1 MSTFRRLSHSRRWL
15 ARHWILLGVGGLL
28 VGVVLGVVAGRWLL
42 RPGEIDV
49 LDGRRIIGTDP
60 PAPAAAEPIEIG
72 DPEAPPPLAIP
83 EATSLNRIFTT
94 VAARVT
100 PSVVFVRA
108 DVEGPVTSEG
118 YQQGLPQR
126 EIQAGSG
133 VIVSPQGY
141 VLTNS
146 HVVTDAGRIRV
157 LLNDRREYDAELVGV
172 DPTTDLA
179 VLRLVRG
186 DVGPGEED
194 DPLPVAALGDSDELQ
209 VGEWVVAVGNP
220 FRLTST
226 VTAGIISAVGR
237 QVNIIDDN
245 FRVEDFIQTDAAI
258 NFGNSGGALVSLR
271 GEVVG
276 VVTAIATES
285 GVNEGYGFAV
295 PVNLARRVAADLIER
310 GEVVRG
316 YLGVEIRPV
325 TASDARERA
334 MQNVEGVLIVSVA
347 GGGPAAQAGLRPG
360 DVLLRVDGE
369 PVNAPNQFQ
378 GRVALR
384 RPGES
389 VGLEV
394 YRAGDVLRME
404 ASLIG
409 REDEAFGR
417 WLAELGE
424 QREAPAPPP
433 RTTPPPVGPREV
445 SADWGIRLR
454 DLTASER
461 RRYDVTGG
469 AYVEAIQPGSAAEV
483 DGLPVGT
490 VVTRV
495 EEQPV
500 TSAAQARNVLA
511 ARARAGG
518 PALLRVR
525 RPDGLT
531 AFYDLASPIVD

>member
-1 MSTFRRLSHSRRWL
+1 
-15 ARHWILLGVGGLL
+15 
-28 VGVVLGVVAGRWLL
+28 
-42 RPGEIDV
+42 
-49 LDGRRIIGTDP
+49 
-60 PAPAAAEPIEIG
+60 
-72 DPEAPPPLAIP
+72 
-83 EATSLNRIFTT
+83 
-94 VAARVT
+94 
-100 PSVVFVRA
+100 
-108 DVEGPVTSEG
+108 
-118 YQQGLPQR
+118 
-126 EIQAGSG
+126 

-141 VLTNS
+141 VITNG
-146 HVVTDAGRIRV
+146 HVVNEAGRIRV

-179 VLRLVRG
+179 VLRLIRG
-186 DVGPGEED
+186 DTGPGEED

-226 VTAGIISAVGR
+226 VTAGIVSAVGR

-285 GVNEGYGFAV
+285 GMNEGYGFAV

-325 TASDARERA
+325 TAADARERA
-334 MQNVEGVLIVSVA
+334 MSEVGGVLIVSVA
-347 GGGPAAQAGLRPG
+347 GGGPAARAGLRPG

-384 RPGES
+384 RPGEL
-389 VGLEV
+389 VDLEV
-394 YRAGDVLRME
+394 YRGGDVLRME
-404 ASLIG
+404 AALIG
-409 REDEAFGR
+409 REDAAFSR

-424 QREAPAPPP
+424 AREAPRPAPAPP
-433 RTTPPPVGPREV
+433 RTPPALPRET
-445 SADWGIRLR
+445 ATDWGIRLR
-454 DLTASER
+454 DLTPAER
-461 RRYDVTGG
+461 RRYGVSGGAFVESVQTGG
-469 AYVEAIQPGSAAEV
+469 AAEV
-483 DGLPVGT
+483 DGLPEGT
-490 VVTRV
+490 VLTRV
-495 EEQPV
+495 EDIV
-500 TSAAQARNVLA
+500 VSNAAQARTALA
-511 ARARAGG
+511 RRARAGG

-531 AFYDLASPIVD
+531 AFYDLASPIVE

>member
-1 MSTFRRLSHSRRWL
+1 MNAPRRLSPSRRWL
-15 ARHWILLGVGGLL
+15 ARHWILLGIGALV
-28 VGVVLGVVAGRWLL
+28 VGVVLGVLASRWLL
-42 RPGEIDV
+42 RPAEVGG
-49 LDGRRIIGTDP
+49 LTGRRVAGGEP
-60 PAPAAAEPIEIG
+60 PAPAAAAPIEIG
-72 DPEAPPPLAIP
+72 DPDAPPPLALP
-83 EATSLNRIFTT
+83 EATSLNRLFTT

-100 PSVVFVRA
+100 PSVVFIRS
-108 DVEGPVTSEG
+108 DVESTVPVDA
-118 YQQGLPQR
+118 YQQGAAPR
-126 EIQAGSG
+126 EVQAGSG

-141 VLTNS
+141 VITNG
-146 HVVTDAGRIRV
+146 HVVGGAARIRV
-157 LLNDRREYDAELVGV
+157 LLNDRREYDAELVGI
-172 DPTTDLA
+172 DATTDLA

-186 DVGPGEED
+186 DIGPGEED
-194 DPLPVAALGDSDELQ
+194 DPLPVAALGDSDELE

-226 VTAGIISAVGR
+226 VTAGIVSAIGR

-295 PVNLARRVAADLIER
+295 PSNLARRVAADLIER

-325 TASDARERA
+325 TAADARERA
-334 MQNVEGVLIVSVA
+334 MGEVEGVLIVSVA
-347 GGGPAAQAGLRPG
+347 GGGPAARAGLRPG

-384 RPGES
+384 RPGEQ
-389 VGLEV
+389 VALEV
-394 YRAGDVLRME
+394 YRGGDVLRTE
-404 ASLIG
+404 AALIG
-409 REDEAFGR
+409 RDDAAFSR

-424 QREAPAPPP
+424 AREAPAPSPAP
-433 RTTPPPVGPREV
+433 APAPGPREV
-445 SADWGIRLR
+445 SQDWGIRLR
-454 DLTASER
+454 DLTAAER
-461 RRYDVTGG
+461 RRYDVSGG
-469 AYVEAIQPGSAAEV
+469 AYVEAVQSGSAAEV
-483 DGLPVGT
+483 DGLPTGT
-490 VVTRV
+490 VLTRV
-495 EEQPV
+495 EDTV
-500 TSAAQARNVLA
+500 VATAAQARAALA
-511 ARARAGG
+511 ARARSGG

-531 AFYDLASPIVD
+531 AFYDLASPVVE

>member
-1 MSTFRRLSHSRRWL
+1 MVG
-15 ARHWILLGVGGLL
+15 IGLGVL
-28 VGVVLGVVAGRWLL
+28 ASSWFL
-42 RPGEIDV
+42 RPAERGGPT
-49 LDGRRIIGTDP
+49 GRRVPGAEP
-60 PAPAAAEPIEIG
+60 PAPAAAAPIEIG
-72 DPEAPPPLAIP
+72 DPDAPPPLALP
-83 EATSLNRIFTT
+83 EATSLNSLFTT

-108 DVEGPVTSEG
+108 DVDGSASAEG
-118 YQQGLPQR
+118 QQGASLPR
-126 EIQAGSG
+126 EVQAGSG

-141 VLTNS
+141 VLTNG
-146 HVVTDAGRIRV
+146 HVVGGAGRIRV
-157 LLNDRREYDAELVGV
+157 LLNDRREFDAELVGV

-186 DVGPGEED
+186 DAGPGEED
-194 DPLPVAALGDSDELQ
+194 SPLPVAALGDSDELQ

-226 VTAGIISAVGR
+226 VTAGIVSAVGR

-276 VVTAIATES
+276 IVTAIATES

-325 TASDARERA
+325 TAADARERA
-334 MQNVEGVLIVSVA
+334 MQTVEGVLIVSVA
-347 GGGPAAQAGLRPG
+347 GDGPASRAGLRPG
-360 DVLLRVDGE
+360 DVLLRVDGQ

-384 RPGES
+384 RPGDQ
-389 VGLEV
+389 VGLDV
-394 YRAGDVLRME
+394 YRAGDVLHME
-404 ASLIG
+404 AALIG
-409 REDEAFGR
+409 REDAAFRR

-424 QREAPAPPP
+424 ARESPPPTPAPAPAPD
-433 RTTPPPVGPREV
+433 PREV

-454 DLTASER
+454 DLTATER
-461 RRYDVTGG
+461 RRYGVSGG
-469 AYVEAIQPGSAAEV
+469 AYVAAVQTGSAAEV
-483 DGLPVGT
+483 DGLREGT
-490 VVTRV
+490 VLTRV
-495 EEQPV
+495 EQTV
-500 TSAAQARNVLA
+500 VSTAAQARTALA

-531 AFYDLASPIVD
+531 AFYDLASPLVE